1 MIALSTHIR
10 HAVALGIAAAAL
22 SSPWTLSTVSRAQS
36 GWRPDK
42 TVEIITPST
51 AGSSLDST
59 IRMLQ
64 RVLTEQKIVDVAMVP
79 VNKPGGGG
87 NVSTTYLDQHA
98 GDPHRIYLSTMT
110 LLNNHI
116 LGRSKANHE
125 SYTSLAMLFSE
136 DMAMVVEAGSPLKSG
151 RDLMAKLK
159 ADPASLSIAIGFSP
173 GGTGHLNTALVAR
186 AMGADTRRL
195 KTVQFQ
201 GNTQALTALLG
212 GHVDL
217 SSMSF
222 AQAWNNVQAGK
233 LRILGIAS
241 AQRRTGALKDIPT
254 WKEQGYDVEFYNSRF
269 MLGTKGIT
277 AEQAAFWDGAFK
289 RVLESK
295 TWEEYATKNHYI
307 PFYAGRAE
315 TQKQLDALYQ
325 QIKGAL
331 TDVGL
336 AK

>member
-1 MIALSTHIR
+1 MVSLSRRIR
-10 HAVALGIAAAAL
+10 YAAAVSLTAAAAL
-22 SSPWTLSTVSRAQS
+22 SHAQS

-42 TVEIITPST
+42 TVEIVTPSV
-51 AGSSLDST
+51 AGSSLDAT

-64 RVLTEQKIVDVAMVP
+64 RVLTEQKIVDVAVVA

-87 NVSTTYLDQHA
+87 SISTTYLDQHA
-98 GDPHRIYLSTMT
+98 GDAHRIYLSAMT

-116 LGRSKANHE
+116 LGRAKANYDN
-125 SYTSLAMLFSE
+125 YTPLAMLFSE
-136 DMAMVVEAGSPLKSG
+136 DMAMVVEVASPLKSG
-151 RDLMAKLK
+151 RDMMAKLK
-159 ADPASLSIAIGFSP
+159 ADPAALSIAIGFGL

-186 AMGADTRRL
+186 AMGADAKRL

-201 GNTQALTALLG
+201 GNAQALSALLG
-212 GHVDL
+212 GHIDV

-233 LRILGIAS
+233 LRILGIAA
-241 AQRRTGALKDIPT
+241 AQRRPGALKDIPT

-269 MLGTKGIT
+269 MLGTTGIT
-277 AEQAAFWDGAFK
+277 PEQAAFWEGAFK
-289 RVLESK
+289 RVLDSR

-315 TQKQLDALYQ
+315 TQKQLAALYRQ
-325 QIKGAL
+325 LKGAL
-331 TDVGL
+331 TDVGM
-336 AK
+336 AQ

>member
-1 MIALSTHIR
+1 MTALQTRIR
-10 HAVALGIAAAAL
+10 YAAAL
-22 SSPWTLSTVSRAQS
+22 WLAATGMLAHAQS

-42 TVEIITPST
+42 TVEIITPSA

-64 RVLTEQKIVDVAMVP
+64 RVLTEQKIVDVTVLP
-79 VNKPGGGG
+79 VNKPGGSGV
-87 NVSTTYLDQHA
+87 VSTTYLDQHA
-98 GDPHRIYLSTMT
+98 NDPHRIYLSAMT

-116 LGRSKANHE
+116 LGRSKANYD

-136 DMAMVVEAGSPLKSG
+136 DMTMVVEQGSPLKTG
-151 RDLMAKLK
+151 RDMMAKLK
-159 ADPASLSIAIGFSP
+159 ADPASLSIAIGFGL
-173 GGTGHLNTALVAR
+173 GGTGHLNTALVAK
-186 AMGADTRRL
+186 AMGADPKRL

-201 GNTQALTALLG
+201 GNSQALTALLG
-212 GHVDL
+212 GHIDV

-233 LRILGIAS
+233 LRILGIAA
-241 AQRRTGALKDIPT
+241 AQRRPGALQDIPT
-254 WKEQGYDVEFYNSRF
+254 WKEQGFDVEFYNSRF
-269 MLGTKGIT
+269 MLGTRGIT
-277 AEQAAFWDGAFK
+277 PEQAAFWEGAFK

-315 TQKQLDALYQ
+315 TQKHLTALYRQ
-325 QIKGAL
+325 LKGAL
-331 TDVGL
+331 SDVGMVQ
-336 AK
+336 